1 MAERNYILF
10 RSVRSQRPC
19 TFLYPADWEPR
30 EIVQDGFIEVFIA
43 GPLSQDGTYTV
54 SFSVRASTAPAET
67 TEGAATDYLS
77 RYRSASS
84 FREIGQKH
92 IRVARNPAVE
102 VRIAYT
108 MPLPLYSVKAKQTTI
123 REDRVFVKQ
132 GDQLYELIYAA
143 PAEDYETWL
152 EAFHTLVESFTFPEE
167 PADRVSYRPV
177 ATAVPQ
183 PVREESPGYEAKEN
197 QSDEQSEHHQV

>member
-1 MAERNYILF
+1 
-10 RSVRSQRPC
+10 V
-19 TFLYPADWEPR
+19 
-30 EIVQDGFIEVFIA
+30 
-43 GPLSQDGTYTV
+43 
-54 SFSVRASTAPAET
+54 
-67 TEGAATDYLS
+67 TDYLS
-77 RYRSASS
+77 RYHSASS

-92 IRVARNPAVE
+92 IRVARNPAIE

-152 EAFHTLVESFTFPEE
+152 GAFRTLVESFAFSEE
-167 PADRVSYRPV
+167 PVAMAPYRSVERV
-177 ATAVPQ
+177 APQ

-197 QSDEQSEHHQV
+197 QSDEQSEHNQG